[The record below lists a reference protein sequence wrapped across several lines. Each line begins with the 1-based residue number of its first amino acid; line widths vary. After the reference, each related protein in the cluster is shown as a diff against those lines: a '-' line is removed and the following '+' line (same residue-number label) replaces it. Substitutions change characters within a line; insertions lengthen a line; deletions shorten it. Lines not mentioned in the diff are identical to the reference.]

1 MILDGT
7 ITAKEEF
14 LYPDSV
20 QGKLPE
26 QTEISMARN
35 EKPGIQILVKTEDRG
50 IEISLD
56 TEDFVPEWYEMKDIP
71 VEYNTGDGVSQ
82 GGAMVLENPP
92 VNKPEYVTRLAP
104 FRVYDCLEHTD
115 CGKITARAGVAAA
128 YLCLEAGENV
138 QPGEHS
144 IVLRIQSEEGC
155 QECRLLVHVYDVRIP
170 QNAFPVTNWFSLE
183 DISRFHHVE
192 MGTPEYIQ
200 VLRKYIRAMRRLH
213 QNIFYIQLDEKCV
226 AGEKPWSF
234 DFEYLTPVIE
244 SFFAEGMEILEL
256 GGASAQRISS

>member
-1 MILDGT
+1 
-7 ITAKEEF
+7 
-14 LYPDSV
+14 
-20 QGKLPE
+20 
-26 QTEISMARN
+26 
-35 EKPGIQILVKTEDRG
+35 
-50 IEISLD
+50 
-56 TEDFVPEWYEMKDIP
+56 
-71 VEYNTGDGVSQ
+71 
-82 GGAMVLENPP
+82 MVLENPP

-256 GGASAQRISS
+256 GALLHRGFLPDGSPDMYTDSFTCMMKKI